1 MTFILSQS
9 FTFDAAHTLTRQ
21 VPLVEYQS
29 SRRIHGH
36 TYAATVAIAGQKGV
50 AGMVQV
56 RKPGKR
62 IAWMTVDLFVL
73 RTELDAIRQQ
83 LDHHFLDEVEG
94 LGPATLENLCVFIAD
109 RIKCLPV
116 HSVTVSR
123 ASGDSCAYT
132 KEQA

>member
-21 VPLVEYQS
+21 VPLKEYQGS
-29 SRRIHGH
+29 KRIHGH
-36 TYAATVAIAGQKGV
+36 TYTASVSIQGQKG
-50 AGMVQV
+50 ANGMVQV
-56 RKPGKR
+56 RKHGKR
-62 IAWMTVDLFVL
+62 IAWLTVDLFVL
-73 RTELDAIRQQ
+73 RSELEAIRQQ

-94 LGPATLENLCVFIAD
+94 LGPATLENLCVFVAD

-123 ASGDSCAYT
+123 ASGDSCTFT
-132 KEQA
+132 KDQA

>member
-1 MTFILSQS
+1 MNFTLSQS

-36 TYAATVAIAGQKGV
+36 TYTASVSIQGQKG
-50 AGMVQV
+50 ANGMVQV

-62 IAWMTVDLFVL
+62 IAWLTVDLFIL
-73 RTELDAIRQQ
+73 RSELEGIRQQ
-83 LDHHFLDEVEG
+83 LDHQFLDEVEG
-94 LGPATLENLCVFIAD
+94 LGSATLENLCEFIAS

-123 ASGDSCAYT
+123 ASGDSCTFT
-132 KEQA
+132 KDNT